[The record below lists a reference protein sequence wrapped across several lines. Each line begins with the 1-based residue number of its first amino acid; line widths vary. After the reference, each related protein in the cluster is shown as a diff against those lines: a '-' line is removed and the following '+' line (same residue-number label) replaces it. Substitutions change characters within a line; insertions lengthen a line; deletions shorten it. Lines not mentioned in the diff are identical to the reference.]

1 MSEFDQTSDMQSS
14 TASDYKEYFLK
25 KFTESLKNLVDY
37 LIANLDGDSSNR
49 SKLLKINDFLNNKKI
64 NYSKLIEKL
73 YKNDKLLPN
82 LSILSDSN
90 MNPTVFDNLLKKGT
104 SKDWV
109 LIPEFHVDKILLE
122 VDDDNF
128 RQKVIDEVKNI
139 YICATSY
146 SEIVAMITESDN
158 SEEFNPFST
167 IVQNNNMGDID
178 VNTMFKNVEYKQ
190 MTSYEMLI
198 KMLVDNRTEAKVGE
212 YMGNIKEDE
221 VNEAASKLD
230 DVLKNVEANPDAS
243 KLLGSMLSNI
253 KKEVIDLGEKNNA
266 NVDGKQAMEN
276 LMNIAKKVATDMSE
290 NVKESGLTPMEIWKA
305 TSSLA
310 KSTVKSD
317 ALDIVD
323 GIITQNISESGS
335 NPEMMNQQDLMNQI
349 NKMNLMNIDDDD
361 NDDN

>member
-1 MSEFDQTSDMQSS
+1 
-14 TASDYKEYFLK
+14 
-25 KFTESLKNLVDY
+25 
-37 LIANLDGDSSNR
+37 
-49 SKLLKINDFLNNKKI
+49 
-64 NYSKLIEKL
+64 
-73 YKNDKLLPN
+73 
-82 LSILSDSN
+82 
-90 MNPTVFDNLLKKGT
+90 MNPMIFDNLLKKGT

-109 LIPEFHVDKILLE
+109 LIPEFYVDKILLE
-122 VDDDNF
+122 IEDDNF

-146 SEIVAMITESDN
+146 SEIVVMIEDSDN
-158 SEEFNPFST
+158 SGEFNPFST
-167 IVQNNNMGDID
+167 IVQNNDMKDID

-230 DVLKNVEANPDAS
+230 DVLKNIEANPDAS

-276 LMNIAKKVATDMSE
+276 LMNIAKKVATDMSD

-323 GIITQNISESGS
+323 GIITQNISEST
-335 NPEMMNQQDLMNQI
+335 NPGMMNQQDLMNQI
-349 NKMNLMNIDDDD
+349 DKMKLMNIDDDD
-361 NDDN
+361 DN